1 MSLIFWMLRLF
12 SYFWLQES
20 EFPNREPGTAM
31 NENPHSGMQ
40 TVRPGSFL
48 GFRNASG
55 MGEPAHTLQQIWF
68 SKDTRNDSISLMSAI
83 FADCRQDFYTLLS
96 THERCPKEPSSINGL
111 CANSSCSNHKAA
123 FKQKEAPN
131 AQSNKEA
138 GEAIAFKFHNAVAN
152 VSLLLLIHVSSLL
165 IALDLWACICFLGP

>member
-1 MSLIFWMLRLF
+1 MVTVQVLFSSFLCNNIEMSYGKELHKLGWSWWIGNMLFQNMSTWSMSLIFWMLRLF

-68 SKDTRNDSISLMSAI
+68 SKGTRNDSISLMSAI

-96 THERCPKEPSSINGL
+96 THERCPKEPSSING
-111 CANSSCSNHKAA
+111 
-123 FKQKEAPN
+123 
-131 AQSNKEA
+131 
-138 GEAIAFKFHNAVAN
+138 
-152 VSLLLLIHVSSLL
+152 
-165 IALDLWACICFLGP
+165 

>member
-1 MSLIFWMLRLF
+1 
-12 SYFWLQES
+12 LQES
-20 EFPNREPGTAM
+20 EFFNRECGTAM

-68 SKDTRNDSISLMSAI
+68 SKGTRNDSISLMSAI

-96 THERCPKEPSSINGL
+96 THERYPKEPSSINGL

-152 VSLLLLIHVSSLL
+152 VMNKLAVAATLIGPLLEYCKFQNVSETGS
-165 IALDLWACICFLGP
+165 F